1 MHVIMG
7 FTIDEWAGIATIIGT
22 TITAIYQFTI
32 KPLLNRFDILSQS
45 IDELTNNS
53 KIEHKAIWAK
63 INKQTVRLNHHDYEI
78 GAAYREIGIER
89 EEYQDEEIN

>member
-22 TITAIYQFTI
+22 TITAIYQFII
-32 KPLLNRFDILSQS
+32 KPLLNRFDVLSQS

-53 KIEHKAIWAK
+53 KIEHKAIWDKLNREAVR
-63 INKQTVRLNHHDYEI
+63 INRHEFEI
-78 GAAYREIGIER
+78 GTVYREIGIER
-89 EEYQDEEIN
+89 EELNDEKIN